1 MDRKLYVIIT
11 AGGVGKRMGAS
22 VPKQFLEID
31 GKPILRLA
39 IEPFLEMPGLADV
52 IVVLPDDQK
61 DRWRDYCESHDFLPR
76 FICPSGGI
84 TRFHSVKN
92 GLQHVPP
99 GALVA
104 VHDGV
109 RPFVRPDFIHSMIRL
124 AQADNVLALVPVLKI
139 TETLREL
146 DEEGDESHTVD
157 RNRFVSV
164 QTPQVFHSEVLLDSY
179 SRPYSPAFTDDAS
192 VVEARGYHITLCSG
206 QRGNIKIT
214 VPEDLKR

>member
-11 AGGVGKRMGAS
+11 AGGVGKRMGAD

-31 GKPILRLA
+31 GKPILRLS
-39 IEPFLEMPGLADV
+39 IEPFLQMPNLADV
-52 IVVLPDDQK
+52 IVVLPDEWK
-61 DRWRDYCESHDFLPR
+61 DRWRDYCDKSDFLPR
-76 FICPSGGI
+76 YICPSGGI

-92 GLQHVPP
+92 ALEYVRP

-109 RPFVRPDFIHSMIRL
+109 RPFVRPDFINGMIRL
-124 AQADNVLALVPVLKI
+124 AQADNVLALVPVLKL
-139 TETLREL
+139 TETIRVL
-146 DEEGDESHTVD
+146 DEDGDGSHTVD

-192 VVEARGYHITLCSG
+192 VVEARGYRVTLCSG

>member
-11 AGGVGKRMGAS
+11 AGGVGKRMGSA

-31 GKPILRLA
+31 GKPILRMS
-39 IEPFLEMPGLADV
+39 IEPFLDMPALADI

-61 DRWRDYCESHDFLPR
+61 ERWRDYCESHDFLPR

-92 GLQHVPP
+92 GLKYVPP

-109 RPFVRPDFIHSMIRL
+109 RPFVRPDFINGMIRL

-146 DEEGDESHTVD
+146 DEEGDGSHTVD

-164 QTPQVFHSEVLLDSY
+164 QTPQIFHSEVLLDSY
-179 SRPYSPAFTDDAS
+179 SRPYSPSFTDDAS
-192 VVEARGYHITLCSG
+192 VVEARGYHITMYSG